1 MTSFVNL
8 ALGLVLAVMSP
19 AAAPAPGAVPQT
31 VIVGRSGG
39 VATPGPTTTAIDPA
53 WVERVSAGIA
63 QRGNVPASA
72 VRLAWGALPSAGMPA
87 ANAPFRILGGAN
99 GWFVLSIDTGGDVEA
114 LRVRAGGED
123 SVCVAARDMARGEQ
137 LHEGDFALTTRVRWG
152 APRSNRGEP
161 RPSAGWQLRRTVI
174 TGTVIDR
181 PTALPPEL
189 VSAGDRIELWW
200 NRGDVALA
208 LSGVALHGARLG
220 EAVRVRIDGR
230 PRPLLAIVDAP
241 GRARI
246 GTREA
251 S

>member
-1 MTSFVNL
+1 MKY
-8 ALGLVLAVMSP
+8 
-19 AAAPAPGAVPQT
+19 AAG
-31 VIVGRSGG
+31 S
-39 VATPGPTTTAIDPA
+39 
-53 WVERVSAGIA
+53 
-63 QRGNVPASA
+63 
-72 VRLAWGALPSAGMPA
+72 LPPAGMPA
-87 ANAPFRILGGAN
+87 ANAPFKILGGADE
-99 GWFVLSIDTGGDVEA
+99 WFVLSIDTGDGDVAA

-123 SVCVAARDMARGEQ
+123 SVCVATRDLARGEH
-137 LHEGDFALTTRVRWG
+137 LHESDIALTPRVRWG
-152 APRSNRGEP
+152 APRNNRGAT
-161 RPSAGWQLRRTVI
+161 RPAAGWQLRRAVVA
-174 TGTVIDR
+174 GTVIDS

-200 NRGDVALA
+200 SRGDVALA